1 MRIFFYFDCYPLC
14 PHPICFAGQ
23 IPTSFVYLGQTNDKF
38 VEGEFLQHWV
48 WAGTRKVIRLQPIT
62 YSIVLILK
70 SGVKHE
76 MNEELQKINR
86 NRKSFAC

>member
-1 MRIFFYFDCYPLC
+1 MRITFCTLISAFFAP
-14 PHPICFAGQ
+14 PPCFAGQ
-23 IPTSFVYLGQTNDKF
+23 IPSSFVYLGQTNDKF

-76 MNEELQKINR
+76 MNEKLQKLNR